1 MRWQLDF
8 CCTICLWHSIFKSWF
23 LLSDISQF
31 PPCKVIKSG
40 ILVRISI
47 LNLLPLFLKDLNSWH
62 SDKPNPRSWKPYW
75 RPSVTE
81 VPPPKKSKSERSLIL
96 PSFYPWHCKGH
107 VQWSVWLIFKKP
119 SPELYFVLI
128 KTMPLY
134 KNVIKCNTC
143 NWQL

>member
-8 CCTICLWHSIFKSWF
+8 CCTICLWHSIFKYWF

-31 PPCKVIKSG
+31 PPCKVIKSC

-47 LNLLPLFLKDLNSWH
+47 LNLLPLFLKDLNSKP

-81 VPPPKKSKSERSLIL
+81 VPPPKKSKSDTSLSL
-96 PSFYPWHCKGH
+96 PSFYPLP
-107 VQWSVWLIFKKP
+107 SVKIMFIKVCDWYIKKAF
-119 SPELYFVLI
+119 S
-128 KTMPLY
+128 KTTFCANLNNAP
-134 KNVIKCNTC
+134 
-143 NWQL
+143 